1 MDEPRI
7 DLESLDPFADVRYR
21 EAVVASVMYRAR
33 EELARRREKAP
44 LWGVLAQWARPVLAA
59 AAVAA
64 LISLVTLERTASAS
78 DVAQTG
84 VIEELGLPDRVA
96 QLLIVDGNP
105 DEADIVL
112 ASWEDQ

>member
-21 EAVVASVMYRAR
+21 EAVLASVMYRAR
-33 EELARRREKAP
+33 DELARRRERFR
-44 LWGVLAQWARPVLAA
+44 LWGVLAQWARPALAA

-64 LISLVTLERTASAS
+64 LISLVTLERAGSGGEYT
-78 DVAQTG
+78 QTG
-84 VIEELGLPDRVA
+84 VMEELGLPNRVR
-96 QLLIVDGNP
+96 QLLIVDDTPN
-105 DEADIVL
+105 EFDIVL